1 VEISNR
7 KITELVD
14 ENYIF
19 AYVLYYFGIQFY
31 EYSENTLQQVCVQK
45 GLNVNQVVQSLES
58 ISDPAESPY
67 SKVPVDELPVDLVI
81 EYLKHAHHLFIKQ
94 KLPYIARLIE
104 KLTPSVTPLAR
115 DLQIVFPLFVEDFIY
130 HIYEEEDT
138 LFTYISLLASVKKKK
153 TNASKVFLEMEKH
166 SLQKYAMDH
175 DTHDDEMQG
184 IRKITNGYALDRQSG
199 LHIKVIYSELMA
211 FEQELRLHAR
221 IENEILFPKAL
232 ALEKQVRN
240 YLHSISPMN

>member
-1 VEISNR
+1 VELLNK

-14 ENYIF
+14 ENYVY

-31 EYSENTLQQVCVQK
+31 EYAEPTLAQVCQKK
-45 GLNVNQVVQSLES
+45 GLNVEQVVRSLES
-58 ISDPAESPY
+58 IQKSEPVPQ
-67 SKVPVDELPVDLVI
+67 VPVEELPADLVI
-81 EYLKHAHHLFIKQ
+81 EYLKHSHHIFIKQ

-104 KLTPSVTPLAR
+104 KLTPASAALVK

-138 LFTYISLLASVKKKK
+138 LFTYISQLVAATKQQMNPGKLYYA
-153 TNASKVFLEMEKH
+153 LRKH
-166 SLQKYAMDH
+166 SIQKYAMDH

-184 IRKITNGYALDRQSG
+184 IRNITNGYTLEPQHG
-199 LHIKVIYSELMA
+199 LHMKVVFAELKS
-211 FEQELRLHAR
+211 FEQELKLHAR

-232 ALEKQVRN
+232 ILEKEAQN
-240 YLHSISPMN
+240 KLNKTSLLN

>member
-1 VEISNR
+1 MDISNK
-7 KITELVD
+7 KITELVN
-14 ENYIF
+14 ENYVF

-31 EYSENTLQQVCVQK
+31 EYSENTLKQVCAQK

-58 ISDPAESPY
+58 TTDPAESPY
-67 SKVPVDELPVDLVI
+67 SKVPVDELPVDLII
-81 EYLKHAHHLFIKQ
+81 EYLKHTHHLFIKQ

-104 KLTPSVTPLAR
+104 KLNSTVIPLAK

-138 LFTYISLLASVKKKK
+138 LFTYISLLASTRKKKA
-153 TNASKVFLEMEKH
+153 NANKVFLEMEKH

-184 IRKITNGYALDRQSG
+184 IRQITNGYDLEKHSG
-199 LHIKVIYSELMA
+199 LHIKVIFSELKA
-211 FEQELRLHAR
+211 FEQELKLHAR

-232 ALEKQVRN
+232 ALEREVRN
-240 YLHSISPMN
+240 HLQKIIPLN